1 MWTQCERNL
10 QHERGLIANTAN
22 ENQWHMTYSY
32 STQFPAN
39 YFSFPTKNYITYR
52 QSDHFQFHSIWPC
65 GNKQVSP
72 WPNED
77 PFVVLQTSRRMYIFK
92 EHSEHSCKLK
102 GKQNIEAPSPN
113 NTSIW
118 AIFCIAAPCILAQ
131 HKVTNSRVRMMVA
144 TTSCGAQCFW
154 THCSSR
160 NLNSAPTKYFM
171 VENMS
176 VCNAFCRVHFARVLV
191 WYQGDYV

>member
-1 MWTQCERNL
+1 MAHFPDLINYRWACTRWKFKQQNPWTWILGPLCMWTQCERNL

-52 QSDHFQFHSIWPC
+52 HSNHFQFHSIWPC

-102 GKQNIEAPSPN
+102 GKQLPASSKQNIEAPPPQQYIHTIMGHLLHCCTLYLS
-113 NTSIW
+113 
-118 AIFCIAAPCILAQ
+118 
-131 HKVTNSRVRMMVA
+131 
-144 TTSCGAQCFW
+144 TT
-154 THCSSR
+154 
-160 NLNSAPTKYFM
+160 
-171 VENMS
+171 
-176 VCNAFCRVHFARVLV
+176 
-191 WYQGDYV
+191 QGH